1 MQSISD
7 SKKKDALEA
16 LDILSAQIGNY
27 RLRKMW
33 KKPIYDYIMSTGED
47 LKEGQDGEGGRIPI
61 DEGKEDE

>member
-1 MQSISD
+1 MQSILD
-7 SKKKDALEA
+7 SRKKEALNA
-16 LDILSAQIGNY
+16 LDILSAQVGNY

-47 LKEGQDGEGGRIPI
+47 LKEGQGGEDGRIPI